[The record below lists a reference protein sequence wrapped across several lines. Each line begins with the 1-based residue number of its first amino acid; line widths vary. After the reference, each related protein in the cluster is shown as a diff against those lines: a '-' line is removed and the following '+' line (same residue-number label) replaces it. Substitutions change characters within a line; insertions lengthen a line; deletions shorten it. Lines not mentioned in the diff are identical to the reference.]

1 MRTSDGSI
9 RRSGSWVTFRITQMA
24 AYLGKKAKISIGNHD
39 LLWASLPSVL
49 GIRLKTCSGITSW
62 LYIYFLE

>member
-1 MRTSDGSI
+1 MKASEGSI
-9 RRSGSWVTFRITQMA
+9 RRSGSWVTFTQMA
-24 AYLGKKAKISIGNHD
+24 AYLGKEANISVGNRD
-39 LLWASLPSVL
+39 LLSVSLPSVL

>member
-24 AYLGKKAKISIGNHD
+24 AYLGKKAKISIGNRD